1 MNRVFDNAH
10 ARGKYLAHLKRGS
23 FIAALF
29 IASGLIGLVHAV
41 TRVFLPDFMSEANKR
56 IGRELEQK
64 FCECTDD

>member
-1 MNRVFDNAH
+1 MRVWDYDH
-10 ARGKYLAHLKRGS
+10 ARGNCLAHLKRGS

-56 IGRELEQK
+56 IGRELDQK
-64 FCECTDD
+64 VCECPPE